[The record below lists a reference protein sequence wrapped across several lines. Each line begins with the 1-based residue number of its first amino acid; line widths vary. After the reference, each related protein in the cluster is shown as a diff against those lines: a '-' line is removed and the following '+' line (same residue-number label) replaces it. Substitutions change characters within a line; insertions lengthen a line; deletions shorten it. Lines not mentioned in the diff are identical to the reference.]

1 MVRVMGGED
10 DGEGKE
16 GDEEKAVSFLLIA
29 YTYLPRYL
37 SQEHKTWLFAK
48 SLFSYLYRA
57 AAPQKRAGNSI
68 LTDQPHEAEK
78 EACCSPATSQTMC
91 IVSLTDPS
99 HSAFSSSTSSALL
112 PRTPLDS
119 ENLLLLE
126 CLKRTAHPP
135 PFWALSHRVV
145 SILAVSPQALEDSS
159 PHLWDLSIVVPRLHS
174 KLSNQSEFLDN
185 MLLSR
190 YWSSKTRPRSP
201 QSAR

>member
-1 MVRVMGGED
+1 MGSERKGRR
-10 DGEGKE
+10 KRLF
-16 GDEEKAVSFLLIA
+16 SFLPIA

-37 SQEHKTWLFAK
+37 SQEHKTCLFAK
-48 SLFSYLYRA
+48 GLFSYLYRA

-68 LTDQPHEAEK
+68 LTDRPHEAEK
-78 EACCSPATSQTMC
+78 EVCCSPARSQTIC

-159 PHLWDLSIVVPRLHS
+159 PNLWGLSIVVPRLHS
-174 KLSNQSEFLDN
+174 NLSNRSMFLDN
-185 MLLSR
+185 MSLSR
-190 YWSSKTRPRSP
+190 CWSSKTRPRSP